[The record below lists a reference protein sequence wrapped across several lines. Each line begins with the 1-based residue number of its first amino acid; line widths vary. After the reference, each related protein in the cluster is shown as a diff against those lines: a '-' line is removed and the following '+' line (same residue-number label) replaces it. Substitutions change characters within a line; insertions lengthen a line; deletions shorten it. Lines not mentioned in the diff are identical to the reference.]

1 MSEPLHPLASE
12 YLDRLRLEARHL
24 PRAQRRE
31 LLADIESHLVEATD
45 PSMSDADVLT
55 ALDRLGDPEEIV
67 AAEMPAAPG
76 SGPARRAGIH
86 EWAAI
91 FLLLF
96 GGFMFVVGWIAGVVL
111 LWSSPAWRTRD
122 KWIGTLVLPGGLAL
136 VPFLVAFAV
145 GTAQKCLTSGARFR
159 LPAVIVTAHG
169 RVPLTHGHLVQ
180 TTCTGGGSTA
190 SQILGIALLI
200 VAVLAPILTAIH
212 LGLRASR
219 PVAAAV

>member
-1 MSEPLHPLASE
+1 MSTPLHPLASE

-31 LLADIESHLVEATD
+31 LLADIEAHLAEATD

-55 ALDRLGDPEEIV
+55 ALDRLGDPQEIV
-67 AAEMPAAPG
+67 AAEAPG
-76 SGPARRAGIH
+76 PTRPGPARSAGVH

-91 FLLLF
+91 FLILLGGFLF
-96 GGFMFVVGWIAGVVL
+96 GVGWIAGVVL

-122 KWIGTLVLPGGLAL
+122 KWIGTLVWPGGLAL
-136 VPFLVAFAV
+136 VPFVLALVLS
-145 GTAQKCLTSGARFR
+145 TAQTCLTVRGR
-159 LPAVIVTAHG
+159 LPLHAIATVNG
-169 RVPLTHGHLVQ
+169 RFPVTHGHLVQ
-180 TTCTGGGSTA
+180 TKCTGGAGTA

-200 VAVLAPILTAIH
+200 AVVVAPILTAIY

-219 PVAAAV
+219 PVATPV